1 MRRRELIIAL
11 GFAMAWPIAANGQ
24 QGAQALRSQILLM
37 QAEFIADK
45 LAEFI
50 KQAQNQVGWTTQLP
64 STGGSRQSVRRAA
77 ASAAGSCYYRAVATR
92 C

>member
-24 QGAQALRSQILLM
+24 PDVRALRSQILLM
-37 QAEFIADK
+37 QAECIADK

-50 KQAQNQVGWTTQLP
+50 KENQN
-64 STGGSRQSVRRAA
+64 
-77 ASAAGSCYYRAVATR
+77 
-92 C
+92 